1 MRAASSGSDPIGET
15 GLPGTTS
22 SSAETEPV
30 AGGPTLDRAGVAPP
44 ARPAPGLGI
53 LLAFVASAAVLTL
66 ELLSLRLV
74 APYVGLTIQANSAVI
89 GMALGGIAAGVWMG
103 GQLADARDP
112 RLLLGPLFL
121 VAGALTF
128 VMLPLVR
135 LLGESIGSSNPAVVL
150 LMAMV
155 AVFLPSAALSAVPP
169 LVVKQML
176 ADLRVTGSTVGLV
189 SAAGTVGGLVATFVT
204 GFLLVTYFPVRGLVL
219 TIAAILLL
227 VGVLLTVRDR
237 SARRARRRSI
247 VTPVL
252 LVVALVVGGVS
263 LAATPR
269 CDVETAYHCARLVDA
284 SPPAG
289 ALTLHLDTLSH
300 SYINQAN
307 PTDLRFAYIR
317 AMAAVANA
325 VAPPGTPITALHIG
339 GGGATMPR
347 YLAATRPGTDSTVL
361 EVDRGVVNLDKK
373 RLGLRTNDRLR
384 VRVVDGR
391 VGLHESPS
399 DTDDL
404 VIGDAFGGVS
414 VPWHLT
420 TKETAKEVQRVLKPN
435 GIYAVNVID
444 YPPNDFAHAEF
455 ATLAT
460 TFTNVGVMAAPTS
473 LRNRTGGNFVLVAS
487 NAPLPVDAIRAG
499 LRTHPEAW
507 QLLTNADARSWADA
521 HGKPL
526 VLNDDYAPVDQIVTQ
541 QPAS

>member
-1 MRAASSGSDPIGET
+1 MPAASSPSDPT
-15 GLPGTTS
+15 
-22 SSAETEPV
+22 AETAATGATATAEPAAV
-30 AGGPTLDRAGVAPP
+30 RPAATVP
-44 ARPAPGLGI
+44 ARPAAGLGI
-53 LLAFVASAAVLTL
+53 FLAFLASAAVLTL

-89 GMALGGIAAGVWMG
+89 GMALGGIAAGAWLG

-112 RLLLGPLFL
+112 RRLLGPLFL
-121 VAGALTF
+121 VAGALTV

-155 AVFLPSAALSAVPP
+155 AVFFPSAALSAVPP

-189 SAAGTVGGLVATFVT
+189 SAAGTIGGLVATFAT
-204 GFLLVTYFPVRGLVL
+204 GFLLVTFFPVRGLVL
-219 TIAAILLL
+219 TIAVILLL
-227 VGVLLTVRDR
+227 VGVVLTVRSRGPR
-237 SARRARRRSI
+237 SGRRSV

-252 LVVALVVGGVS
+252 IVVALAIGGLS
-263 LAATPR
+263 LAGTPR
-269 CDVETAYHCARLVDA
+269 CDVETAYHCARLVDS

-300 SYINQAN
+300 SFVDPAD

-317 AMAAVANA
+317 AMAAVTGA
-325 VAPPGTPITALHIG
+325 VAPPGAPITALHIG

-373 RLGLRTNDRLR
+373 RLGLRTDDHLE
-384 VRVVDGR
+384 VRVIDGR
-391 VGLHESPS
+391 VGLHETP
-399 DTDDL
+399 TDVEDL

-420 TKETAKEVQRVLKPN
+420 TKETAQDVQRVLKPN
-435 GIYAVNVID
+435 GVYAVNVID
-444 YPPNDFAHAEF
+444 YPPNAFAHAEF
-455 ATLAT
+455 ATLAS
-460 TFTNVGVMAAPTS
+460 TFAHVGVMSAPTS
-473 LRNRTGGNFVLVAS
+473 LDNRSGGNFVLVAS
-487 NAPLPVDAIRAG
+487 DAPLPVDAIRAG
-499 LRTHPEAW
+499 LRNHPQGW
-507 QLLTNADARSWADA
+507 QLLTGDGAVAWANGN
-521 HGKPL
+521 GKPL
-526 VLNDDYAPVDQIVTQ
+526 VLTDDYAPVDQILTQ